1 MENRHRATKAAGR
14 MQKEIYGAAQVSS
27 ATSTAWQAGWV
38 GTASHYHGF
47 HREMWGENMGKT
59 EVALGVLLN
68 LIPPMIT
75 PVYCVM
81 GKYGSQRVMNYLICA
96 IAVQTA
102 LLVPSTSAGFRTI
115 SLVPFVFL
123 GESIAQPLQHLDS
136 EFIPKTRQSNGS
148 NSGTT
153 TCAEPEAF
161 AASTQP
167 FTQRKLQKVRVALTA
182 SLLGLWF

>member
-1 MENRHRATKAAGR
+1 MELRRFLQQLQLHDRLVELALLVTT
-14 MQKEIYGAAQVSS
+14 MVS
-27 ATSTAWQAGWV
+27 V
-38 GTASHYHGF
+38 VKC
-47 HREMWGENMGKT
+47 EGKT
-59 EVALGVLLN
+59 WEKQKWLWGQWLAKIVLLN

-81 GKYGSQRVMNYLICA
+81 GKYGKELWIIICA
-96 IAVQTA
+96 IAVQTV
-102 LLVPSTSAGFRTI
+102 LLVPSTSAGFHTI

-136 EFIPKTRQSNGS
+136 EFIPNTRQSNGS

-161 AASTQP
+161 AARTQP
-167 FTQRKLQKVRVALTA
+167 FTQRKLKKVRVALTA
-182 SLLGLWF
+182 SLLGLWCLATRGSKTACGPA